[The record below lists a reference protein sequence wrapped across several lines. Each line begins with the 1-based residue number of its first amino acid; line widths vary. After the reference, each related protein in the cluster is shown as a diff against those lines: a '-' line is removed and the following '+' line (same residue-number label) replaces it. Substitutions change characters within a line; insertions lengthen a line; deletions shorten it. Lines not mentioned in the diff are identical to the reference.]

1 MSKFSSQPDF
11 DIAVQSDTRQPDTV
25 GETHLENSDHP
36 KDSAFWYSQGDSLA
50 RENRYEE
57 ALACFDRAIELQPDY
72 HEAWVFRGVIL
83 IHLERYQEALESC
96 DRATEICPTNSEAWI
111 FRGAALHQLGNY
123 RTAYAS
129 YEQALGD
136 RTAPVV
142 DEFWSWV
149 KRAWSD
155 LL

>member
-1 MSKFSSQPDF
+1 MSK
-11 DIAVQSDTRQPDTV
+11 ILIESDATE
-25 GETHLENSDHP
+25 ETHLE
-36 KDSAFWYSQGDSLA
+36 DSTSWYGQGDVLA
-50 RENRYEE
+50 KQSRYDE

-72 HEAWVFRGVIL
+72 HEAWVFRGVVL

-96 DRATEICPTNSEAWI
+96 DRAIELCPTNSEAWI

-129 YEQALGD
+129 YEQALGE
-136 RTAPVV
+136 TSLPVV

-155 LL
+155 LI